1 MQRIAWRNTKF
12 WWYRCRFCSFS
23 KYTQYSSIFPSFA
36 GICWTCVLDKM
47 VSCVTTWGIYVYP
60 LLNSHIYGKS
70 QCLMGKSTISMAIF
84 NSYVRHYQRVMDN
97 ITNHKDQQNC
107 DSLQSED
114 HRRAKLAIPSPNY
127 QTPWIF
133 LIRKKK
139 WGPMRSCPQHPSTMF
154 FL

>member
-1 MQRIAWRNTKF
+1 MRGNRLVVQVSQRRAGLRLELCGSRNTV
-12 WWYRCRFCSFS
+12 
-23 KYTQYSSIFPSFA
+23 PS
-36 GICWTCVLDKM
+36 GKRLH
-47 VSCVTTWGIYVYP
+47 
-60 LLNSHIYGKS
+60 NYGKS

-154 FL
+154 FFCRGIKGMCFSKWVVCIVSTAG